1 MAFISGVPVAEF
13 QMDGLFSIDTYMNH
27 TGGISQKN
35 LSDFTL
41 CMRQNVNFFRGKLS
55 HSLSFSTLVNDNSLI
70 VWWIHDIT
78 NLLAPLK
85 FIVCKYVVITDSNDC
100 IFHEINVKIHQEW
113 HHFCFVQTYQNTN
126 QNQVESTM
134 KLFYDGTLVKTSKY
148 CSNNV
153 YDVTCDIVCT
163 ELMNLGLWP
172 YKYSCLLTQGAS

>member
-1 MAFISGVPVAEF
+1 MTFISGVPVAEF

-41 CMRQNVNFFRGKLS
+41 CMRQNVNFFRGKLT

-134 KLFYDGTLVKTSKY
+134 KLFYDGTLVKKSKY

-153 YDVTCDIVCT
+153 QAI
-163 ELMNLGLWP
+163 P
-172 YKYSCLLTQGAS
+172 QGILNEVSLIF